1 MSFLEFMVSNTEYF
15 GFSSLMGVTRYI
27 LWGLTWIL
35 TAISNAVETIYNHIF
50 SLFGVIYSDKVVNFL
65 QGWIGYLWIP
75 VAISIL
81 ILGYNLIMGDATE
94 GNVRVKTFVR
104 NLCLFA
110 IVLFG
115 LPYLF
120 LGNVS
125 QAGVFVNGVFP
136 SSSGYS
142 QSSSYSYGNLYG
154 NGLLIDAFVNDNG
167 QGITK
172 GVSNLSGNTN
182 DGKHTYGIV
191 ADNTYDLKFIFMEVE
206 IRDANEAK
214 STDWS
219 QRVLETGKIKKNI
232 YQKIDSS
239 GKAKSNAD
247 DSIMSLF
254 INEYIDYEVVDK
266 IGQDKYKVSDVMANG
281 YDYGIFFEDDNSK
294 DDIHEY
300 FINNEPNASTLTSNQ
315 YYKPQNVSLRQYLF
329 KSYHPEVIRHYN
341 GEGKKISVWYA
352 SNGKT
357 QSGAIFGIGS
367 NFPYRYKV
375 EWGVM
380 FIQLISTAIVM
391 LLTSYKIARIIY
403 EIVFNH
409 FLALF
414 FGAADLSNGQRIKE
428 ILKSI
433 VSLLLSLLFAVVLV
447 EFYFIVSDSA
457 KNIQFIPNDEAANK
471 WMQALVQFFIAV
483 ATVKGPS
490 VLEKILGVE
499 GGLSGA
505 WRDMGAATRPARRA
519 AGAVARGAGKLAKG
533 VAKGAVT
540 VGAGAAYYGYN
551 HHKGR
556 AQAREENKN
565 SNQNK
570 IGKGK
575 GAKGKDNSRVEM
587 SGDAKQFS
595 AINNG
600 KQEKNLKPGDAQKG
614 ANGENAANE
623 KMARQGRDLGNEVN
637 NTAKSYQERD
647 AIANRYQSNIHHAA
661 LAEQAKNGLDDKEA
675 LQRAYESSGFTK
687 AEAESLANRDVS
699 SGSFAETKDK
709 FDNSISANAQ
719 ERLANNPGDYSSEME
734 AYHAAAS
741 EHYRELGFD
750 SSTAETMATSKA
762 QSVLV
767 DDKQSAIRSKAMEY
781 QRGSDMSD
789 VQALNKASED
799 VLGDK
804 AVGFK
809 GSASEAA
816 SHIYYTGSLEEGVVS
831 GRIANNAARE
841 SAETNTRA
849 GSLNPSMNPG
859 AKAAVAIVGG
869 YFVERMAETLNDAGQ
884 QSGYNSYNA
893 KQRKKDAKAYKKQS
907 KK

>member
-15 GFSSLMGVTRYI
+15 GFSSLMGVIRHI

-35 TAISNAVETIYNHIF
+35 TSLCNVVENIYNHIF

-94 GNVRVKTFVR
+94 GNARVKTFVR

-120 LGNVS
+120 IGHGNTNNAS
-125 QAGVFVNGVFP
+125 VFTNP
-136 SSSGYS
+136 NANGYS
-142 QSSSYSYGNLYG
+142 MANNRAEYGDIYSGDAG
-154 NGLLIDAFVNDNG
+154 LIDYFVKDNG
-167 QGITK
+167 SGIIK
-172 GVSNLSGNTN
+172 GVSRLSGNTN
-182 DGKHTYGIV
+182 DGTHTYGIV
-191 ADNTYDLKFIFMEVE
+191 ADNTYDLKLIFLQVE
-206 IRDANEAK
+206 NRDKSEAK
-214 STDWS
+214 STLWS
-219 QRVLETGKIKKNI
+219 QRVLEAGKIKKNI
-232 YQKIDSS
+232 YQKTNSA
-239 GKAKSNAD
+239 GKAVSNAD
-247 DSIMSLF
+247 DSIMSLS
-254 INEYIDYEVVDK
+254 INEYTDYELVDK
-266 IGQDKYKVSDVMANG
+266 LGQDKYKISDVMVDG

-329 KSYHPEVIRHYN
+329 KSYHPEVIRVYN
-341 GEGKKISVWYA
+341 SEGEKTSVWYS

-380 FIQLISTAIVM
+380 FIQLIATAVVM

-457 KNIQFIPNDEAANK
+457 KTIQFIPNDETANK

-505 WRDMGAATRPARRA
+505 WRDMGTATRPARRA

-533 VAKGAVT
+533 AAI

-551 HHKGR
+551 HHKGKV
-556 AQAREENKN
+556 QAREENKN

-587 SGDAKQFS
+587 PGDAKQFS

-600 KQEKNLKPGDAQKG
+600 KQEKKLKPGDAQKG

-647 AIANRYQSNIHHAA
+647 AIANRYQSNIHHSA

-675 LQRAYESSGFTK
+675 LQRAYESSGFSKT
-687 AEAESLANRDVS
+687 EAESLANRDVT

-799 VLGDK
+799 VLG
-804 AVGFK
+804 AESVGFK

-841 SAETNTRA
+841 SAETNTRS
-849 GSLNPSMNPG
+849 GSLNHSMNPG

-893 KQRKKDAKAYKKQS
+893 KQHKKDAKAYKKQA